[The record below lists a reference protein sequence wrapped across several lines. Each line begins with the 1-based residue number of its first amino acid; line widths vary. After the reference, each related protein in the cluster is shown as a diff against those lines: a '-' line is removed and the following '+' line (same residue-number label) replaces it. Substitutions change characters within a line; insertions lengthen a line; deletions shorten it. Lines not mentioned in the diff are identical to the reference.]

1 MCKKI
6 LVTLDGS
13 RASEAILPA
22 AVRAAGAGAEV
33 TLLTVTEVPP
43 DVVLGVGSFVAAGAA
58 GGAAQLAV
66 RKPVETRDQAMSHL
80 RDEKERYLDH
90 AAKPL
95 RTAGITVNTHV
106 AFGDAAEEIVSFARR
121 ENVDVIMMATH
132 GRTGLAKALFGS
144 VAGRVI
150 REAFMPVTLIRPA
163 NLK

>member
-13 RASEAILPA
+13 KASEAIIPA
-22 AVRAAGAGAEV
+22 VVRTAASGAQV
-33 TLLTVTEVPP
+33 TLLTVTDVPP
-43 DVVLGVGSFVAAGAA
+43 AVIRGAGPLVAAGAA

-66 RKPVETRDQAMSHL
+66 RKTVETRDQAMNHL
-80 RDEKERYLDH
+80 RERNESYLNQ

-95 RTAGITVNTHV
+95 REAGITVDTHV
-106 AFGDAAEEIVSFARR
+106 AFGDATDEIVSFAHS

-132 GRTGLAKALFGS
+132 GRSGVAEVVFGS
-144 VAGRVI
+144 VASRVV
-150 REAFMPVTLIRPA
+150 REARIPVTLIRPD